1 MSNIPTISPVTPN
14 SNFQPGAS
22 PASSLEAVLE
32 RIKKLANQTSGTSGL
47 MSASPQT
54 TPPPRATEQISEP
67 EPDLD
72 PEFPVDTESG
82 NFRSTGDLN
91 EPIVPIEPQS
101 LRSAGIPESILEEI
115 ITRLL
120 LARGELPGRT
130 IADHVKLPFGLVD
143 PILWRLKS
151 SQLTVYSGTNAMNDY
166 IHALTDAGRDRA
178 RRNMT
183 KTTYYG
189 SAPVPIEQYI
199 AGIKLQT
206 IESQH
211 PSQAELQRAFA
222 DLLIPG
228 NLLTR
233 LGPAVNSGR
242 GMFLYGNPG
251 NGKTSIAER
260 VTRSF
265 GTYIWIPRALLV
277 DGEIMR
283 LFDPMNHQAAPPKAG
298 EGLLVDSI
306 IDRRWIRI
314 RRPTIVVGGELT
326 MSMLEIARN
335 NDTNISEAPLQMKS
349 NCGVLLI
356 DDFGRQRIGVHELLN
371 RWMIPLEQRHDYLSL
386 QSGKRFRVPFDQLVI
401 FSTNLQPRDLV
412 DDAFLR
418 RIPYKIEVGNPSED
432 DFRKLFKIMCETLSI
447 PFDQEML
454 DYLIGRHYREAGRE
468 FRNCQPRDLLLQIRS
483 FCLFNKSPQQMSRE
497 SIDFAV
503 DNYFSI
509 M

>member
-1 MSNIPTISPVTPN
+1 MSNIPTIPPVPPN
-14 SNFQPGAS
+14 SNFHPGPS
-22 PASSLEAVLE
+22 SASSLEAVLE
-32 RIKKLANQTSGTSGL
+32 RIKKLANQTSGTSGVI
-47 MSASPQT
+47 STSPQP
-54 TPPPRATEQISEP
+54 TPPPRASEPISEP

-72 PEFPVDTESG
+72 PEFPGDTESG
-82 NFRSTGDLN
+82 NFRPTGDLN

-101 LRSAGIPESILEEI
+101 LRSAGIPDSILEEI

-151 SQLTVYSGTNAMNDY
+151 QQLTVYSGTNAMNDY
-166 IHALTDAGRDRA
+166 IHTLTDAGRDRA

-222 DLLIPG
+222 DLLIPE

-265 GTYIWIPRALLV
+265 GNYIWIPRSLLV

-298 EGLLVDSI
+298 EGMLFDSI

-418 RIPYKIEVGNPSED
+418 RIPYKIEVGNPTED
-432 DFRKLFKIMCETLSI
+432 DFRKLFKIMCEILSI

-454 DYLIGRHYREAGRE
+454 DYLVFKHYREAGRE
-468 FRNCQPRDLLLQIRS
+468 FRNCQPRDLLQQIRS
-483 FCLFNKSPQQMSRE
+483 YCLFNKTPQQMSRE

>member
-1 MSNIPTISPVTPN
+1 MSNIPATPSDSGISTGSN
-14 SNFQPGAS
+14 S
-22 PASSLEAVLE
+22 ASSLEAVLE
-32 RIKKLANQTSGTSGL
+32 RIKKLANQT
-47 MSASPQT
+47 
-54 TPPPRATEQISEP
+54 PPPSSSSSPAPPPKPPINRGW
-67 EPDLD
+67 D
-72 PEFPVDTESG
+72 PEIDMPWEAADDGFK
-82 NFRSTGDLN
+82 RTGDLN
-91 EPIVPIEPQS
+91 EPIVPLE
-101 LRSAGIPESILEEI
+101 PESLWNAGLPETVLEEI

-120 LARGELPGRT
+120 FGRGELSGRT
-130 IADHVKLPFGLVD
+130 IADHVKLPFGLVE

-151 SQLTVYSGTNAMNDY
+151 QQLTVYSGSTAVNDY
-166 IHALTDAGRDRA
+166 IHVLTDAGRDRA
-178 RRNMT
+178 RRNML

-199 AGIKLQT
+199 KGIKLQS
-206 IESQH
+206 IEAQH
-211 PSQAELQRAFA
+211 PSIDDLRRAFE
-222 DLLIPG
+222 DLLIPE

-260 VTRSF
+260 VTKSF
-265 GTYIWIPRALLV
+265 GQYIWIPRSLLV

-283 LFDPMNHQAAPPKAG
+283 LFDPLNHQPCPPQAG
-298 EGLLVDSI
+298 EGLLVDSV

-314 RRPTIVVGGELT
+314 RRPTIVAGGELT
-326 MSMLEIARN
+326 MSMLEVARSSE
-335 NDTNISEAPLQMKS
+335 TNISEAPLQLKS

-356 DDFGRQRIGVHELLN
+356 DDFGRQRVSVHELLN

-386 QSGKRFRVPFDQLVI
+386 QSGKRFRVPFDQLVV
-401 FSTNLQPRDLV
+401 FSTNLQPKDLV

-418 RIPYKIEVGNPSED
+418 RSPYKIEVTNPSEE
-432 DFRKLFKIMCETLSI
+432 DFRKLFKIIAEILKI
-447 PFDQEML
+447 PFRADML
-454 DYLIGRHYREAGRE
+454 DYLISKHFKETPRE
-468 FRNCQPRDLLLQIRS
+468 FRNCHPRDLLMQVRS
-483 FCLFNKSPQQMSRE
+483 YCLFNGMPQQMSKE